1 MIGVF
6 TIVLAIQQQN
16 IGEKNRQKDLQIA
29 DQQQKESILT
39 NFVKEISELL
49 LEKNFSLTQETMARI
64 VRPKALTAIRQLDP
78 TRKSY
83 LIQFLYES
91 KLLST
96 NGRQLPVDLT
106 DADLNNLNLGNKMF
120 KRLVGFSEL
129 YLPETSLINATF
141 TSRILISSD
150 FNNADLTGANFS
162 YSLLGFTNFRKA
174 ILDGVDFRY
183 VAVPGVDF
191 TKASMLGTKI
201 TEHQLSDALSI
212 SNAVL
217 PNGKSGR
224 NKNLL
229 LNVNAEQC
237 TLDGWAIFGSIEAVT
252 TSSRTK
258 NNKCYFSATGGKAL
272 MSQIVNV
279 SDDAVKWFR
288 HNKGEIY
295 ISAEG
300 DHVLIRIT
308 LLNSANKV
316 VQNYTL
322 GPLISEH
329 ESKLMYSQRKISS
342 VYNETTT
349 IKTEVIFERSDGLC
363 GEKSQT

>member
-217 PNGKSGR
+217 PKEFCINDVQQKER
-224 NKNLL
+224 MKFCNYRKN
-229 LNVNAEQC
+229 
-237 TLDGWAIFGSIEAVT
+237 
-252 TSSRTK
+252 SSKR
-258 NNKCYFSATGGKAL
+258 G
-272 MSQIVNV
+272 
-279 SDDAVKWFR
+279 
-288 HNKGEIY
+288 
-295 ISAEG
+295 
-300 DHVLIRIT
+300 
-308 LLNSANKV
+308 
-316 VQNYTL
+316 
-322 GPLISEH
+322 
-329 ESKLMYSQRKISS
+329 
-342 VYNETTT
+342 
-349 IKTEVIFERSDGLC
+349 
-363 GEKSQT
+363 

>member
-1 MIGVF
+1 
-6 TIVLAIQQQN
+6 
-16 IGEKNRQKDLQIA
+16 
-29 DQQQKESILT
+29 
-39 NFVKEISELL
+39 
-49 LEKNFSLTQETMARI
+49 
-64 VRPKALTAIRQLDP
+64 
-78 TRKSY
+78 
-83 LIQFLYES
+83 
-91 KLLST
+91 
-96 NGRQLPVDLT
+96 
-106 DADLNNLNLGNKMF
+106 
-120 KRLVGFSEL
+120 
-129 YLPETSLINATF
+129 
-141 TSRILISSD
+141 
-150 FNNADLTGANFS
+150 
-162 YSLLGFTNFRKA
+162 
-174 ILDGVDFRY
+174 
-183 VAVPGVDF
+183 
-191 TKASMLGTKI
+191 
-201 TEHQLSDALSI
+201 
-212 SNAVL
+212 
-217 PNGKSGR
+217 NGKSGR

-329 ESKLMYSQRKISS
+329 ESKLMYNQRKISS

-349 IKTEVIFERSDGLC
+349 IKTEVIFERIDGLY
-363 GEKSQT
+363 GNIFLSIEQL